1 MQDGY
6 HPIPASWS
14 DRELA
19 ASHANQAVVQS
30 EATLH
35 ARHPAAE
42 LTDAQF
48 RAPLGLHIAIEI

>member
-1 MQDGY
+1 MQDDY
-6 HPIPASWS
+6 HPKPARWS
-14 DRELA
+14 DNELA

-35 ARHPAAE
+35 ARHPAE